1 MRSHMQLIQEAHDG
15 TISLNQVVK
24 QNEIKH
30 AQDAARQ
37 TQTGRMPHPHY
48 AQLHTAADLLKVL
61 DYMIRDL
68 EQLPDLGLGAP
79 LLARLKTQ
87 NLNSMS
93 QTLAKVAQVAPPQK
107 P

>member
-1 MRSHMQLIQEAHDG
+1 MQLIQEAHDG
-15 TISLNQVVK
+15 VAPLDQEVK

-30 AQDAARQ
+30 GLDAARQ
-37 TQTGRMPHPHY
+37 AQAGRAPHPHY

-61 DYMIRDL
+61 DHMIQDL
-68 EQLPDLGLGAP
+68 AQVPDLGLGAP
-79 LLARLKTQ
+79 VLARLKPL
-87 NLNSMS
+87 NLNVMS